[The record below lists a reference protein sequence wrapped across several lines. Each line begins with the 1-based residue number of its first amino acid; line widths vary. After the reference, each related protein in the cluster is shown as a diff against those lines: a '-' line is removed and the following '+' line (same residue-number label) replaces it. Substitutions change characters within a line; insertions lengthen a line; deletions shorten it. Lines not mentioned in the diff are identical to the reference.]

1 MILTH
6 EGAFLVI
13 PNLLGIFLNPFDSL
27 GMFPRLLVLFN
38 WLRVFLSFGCL
49 CNIPITLWSTRDIL
63 DFLLHFPYVGAYWGY
78 SKIFFW
84 LNYM

>member
-63 DFLLHFPYVGAYWGY
+63 RLSLALSICRSLLG
-78 SKIFFW
+78 IF
-84 LNYM
+84 